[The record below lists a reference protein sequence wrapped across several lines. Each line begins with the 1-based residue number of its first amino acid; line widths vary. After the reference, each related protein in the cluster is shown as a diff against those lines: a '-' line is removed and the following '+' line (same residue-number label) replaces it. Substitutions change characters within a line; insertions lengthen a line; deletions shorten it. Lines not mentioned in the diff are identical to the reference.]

1 MHMSVSNPTKR
12 RTILLRTSYFAAIGG
27 LLLIA
32 GTAFWLH
39 AMFFDTDRFTETA
52 TRAITEESSRAS
64 IAEAVVDRAL
74 QDRPMLRSTVG
85 SQAEGLL
92 ADALG
97 SEFAEASLQK
107 TVESLQIALTTPR
120 KEPVVLNLAQAKSII
135 TSGQDLL
142 DEGHPA
148 STIDVSNLPDQ
159 IVIVDTAKLPN
170 FYEYSIWVLWAG
182 PLALVA
188 ACIMLGVWVH
198 RADGRYRLVR
208 LRTAMLVIATAAL
221 AGCLIGP
228 LVKPAVL
235 SVAANAPS
243 QTLLGNIYEA
253 FVGPFTNV
261 ALFLALGACVIWALL
276 MALEVFTR
284 NYRVSVRVERKSGAK
299 RAPERE

>member
-85 SQAEGLL
+85 SHAEGLL
-92 ADALG
+92 AGALG

-198 RADGRYRLVR
+198 RANGKYRLVR
-208 LRTAMLVIATAAL
+208 LRTAMLVIAMAAL

-253 FVGPFTNV
+253 FVRPFTNV
-261 ALFLALGACVIWALL
+261 ALFVALGACVIWALL

-299 RAPERE
+299 RTPELE